1 MCFTTW
7 EWWRRRWWCFT
18 KVTTYLFIS
27 LWKKCYGLRQQKLGH
42 KIVCR
47 QILWPVWT
55 AVMVWSRVTQY
66 CYFVNFL
73 FIVPYELYKCAWW
86 FTLLSRIFRWFKYKS
101 FEFLFTDECQGI
113 AKFINIEVFL
123 LYICVYEH
131 PKTIFKISNSMKS
144 KIEAVPLS
152 YLSVQLYMW

>member
-7 EWWRRRWWCFT
+7 EWWTRRWWWCFT

-73 FIVPYELYKCAWW
+73 LLTLTNCINAHDGSHYCHVFRDNLNTNCLDVYQLMNGKKSIDITTFLPMNTIVY
-86 FTLLSRIFRWFKYKS
+86 IFLWQCY
-101 FEFLFTDECQGI
+101 
-113 AKFINIEVFL
+113 
-123 LYICVYEH
+123 
-131 PKTIFKISNSMKS
+131 
-144 KIEAVPLS
+144 
-152 YLSVQLYMW
+152 QLMSILE

>member
-7 EWWRRRWWCFT
+7 EWWRRRWWWCFT

-73 FIVPYELYKCAWW
+73 LL
-86 FTLLSRIFRWFKYKS
+86 TLTNCINAHDGSHYCHVFFDDSNTNRWNFYLLMNVKKLRRTIYQWSSLIERYWNYLVHKHRDLSI
-101 FEFLFTDECQGI
+101 I
-113 AKFINIEVFL
+113 
-123 LYICVYEH
+123 
-131 PKTIFKISNSMKS
+131 
-144 KIEAVPLS
+144 
-152 YLSVQLYMW
+152 

>member
-1 MCFTTW
+1 MYITSIIFLSRICLMDHNHVFYNMRMMKKTMMMLHQS
-7 EWWRRRWWCFT
+7 
-18 KVTTYLFIS
+18 YNIFIHFCME
-27 LWKKCYGLRQQKLGH
+27 KCYGLRQQKLGH

-113 AKFINIEVFL
+113 AKYRGFSII
-123 LYICVYEH
+123 
-131 PKTIFKISNSMKS
+131 
-144 KIEAVPLS
+144 
-152 YLSVQLYMW
+152 YLCLWAS